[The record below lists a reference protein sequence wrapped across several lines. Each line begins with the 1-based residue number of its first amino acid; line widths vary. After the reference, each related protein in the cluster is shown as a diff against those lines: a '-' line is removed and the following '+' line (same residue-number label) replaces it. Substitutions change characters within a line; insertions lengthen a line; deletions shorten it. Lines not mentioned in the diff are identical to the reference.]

1 MIRLRSLHRVATAFI
16 ASVALASSAHLSV
29 SDANAAASTTV
40 PTGDL
45 AKAVVRI
52 GTAGYTCSGSMISPS
67 WVLTA
72 RHCIEQTE
80 IKNVK
85 FNTISHITIGD
96 NPSQSRTYTG
106 KTYLHP
112 STDLALININGVY
125 DGPTLPLASARP
137 SYHEEITGAGFGGTP
152 QQATIYKLNHTR
164 YRDAEVTG
172 EGFLHN
178 GYRVYHEAL
187 DSWEPV
193 KGDSGSPVLNSDGEI
208 VSVFSAGPL
217 KSGTSTFTRMNNPDV
232 TRYSD
237 WINSAAGLSNA
248 GSTPTDS
255 GPSEANYSDFVSD
268 LSSIGSSVS
277 ANDLGSKGTGS
288 SHSAPLGFLA
298 VLSLVLGTLSA
309 VVFALGPQFMQRA

>member
-1 MIRLRSLHRVATAFI
+1 MFRTK
-16 ASVALASSAHLSV
+16 ALYRA
-29 SDANAAASTTV
+29 ANAALLSTALVASAGLSV
-40 PTGDL
+40 PSAQAAASNVPPTGDL

-52 GTAGYTCSGSMISPS
+52 GALGYTCSGSMISPS

-80 IKNVK
+80 IKNAK
-85 FNTISHITIGD
+85 FNTISHITTGD

-112 STDLALININGVY
+112 STDLALININGTY
-125 DGPTLPLASARP
+125 NGPTLPLASAQP

-152 QQATIYKLNHTR
+152 RQATIYKLNHTR

-187 DSWEPV
+187 DAWEPV
-193 KGDSGSPVLNSDGEI
+193 KGDSGSPVLNSNGEI

-237 WINSAAGLSNA
+237 WIETTTGLNDSGVSA
-248 GSTPTDS
+248 TDS
-255 GPSEANYSDFVSD
+255 GPSNANYSSFAYD
-268 LSSIGSSVS
+268 LSSVGSRALAEDANARPAVAIGIMALISLL
-277 ANDLGSKGTGS
+277 LGSIAAS
-288 SHSAPLGFLA
+288 LLPM
-298 VLSLVLGTLSA
+298 LSQQA
-309 VVFALGPQFMQRA
+309 

>member
-29 SDANAAASTTV
+29 SDANAAASNV
-40 PTGDL
+40 PPTGDL

-52 GTAGYTCSGSMISPS
+52 GALGYTCSGSMISPS

-80 IKNVK
+80 IKNAK

-112 STDLALININGVY
+112 STDLALININGAY
-125 DGPTLPLASARP
+125 NGPTLPLASARP
-137 SYHEEITGAGFGGTP
+137 SYHEEISGAGFGGTP
-152 QQATIYKLNHTR
+152 HQATIYKLNHTR

-178 GYRVYHEAL
+178 GYRVSHEAL
-187 DSWEPV
+187 DAWEPV
-193 KGDSGSPVLNSDGEI
+193 KGDSGSPVLNSKGEI

-217 KSGTSTFTRMNNPDV
+217 KSGTSTFTQMNNPDV

-237 WINSAAGLSNA
+237 WIETTAGLNDSGA
-248 GSTPTDS
+248 STTDS
-255 GPSEANYSDFVSD
+255 GPSNANYSSFARD
-268 LSSIGSSVS
+268 LSSVGSRALAEDANARPAVAIGIMALISLL
-277 ANDLGSKGTGS
+277 LGSIAAS
-288 SHSAPLGFLA
+288 LLPM
-298 VLSLVLGTLSA
+298 LSQQA
-309 VVFALGPQFMQRA
+309 